1 MTNKKNPPTKTMN
14 ERAETVPDV
23 LVNGQSNGSVI
34 SNAGDGNAGI
44 LTQHN
49 NNSNSN
55 LNNSNS
61 TNGLNHNN
69 SGIAVPIPIVPNAE
83 ISVIN
88 TTPMPVNHFGNSGSY
103 KNTIVI
109 DNQPKRKVSIVSD
122 PASEARSIG
131 AYDNPAYEQN
141 PHRKIS
147 QTSTHSHTEFGPTRR
162 KSILVNSSTNVLAP
176 LPLPNAHDNESDR
189 GSLHSYGD
197 NSRPYRSSALDNLNA
212 KIYQHQ
218 QEQALYGHGNKLEE
232 SWIYSFC
239 LKCHGEENRPS
250 WEPPYWQKIC
260 PYPLC
265 PSFRQF
271 ARLLVLILIGVLI
284 WFTAYI
290 IIGDSAAPGGQLFN
304 LVVLTVAANF
314 GGWLISLTTLP
325 RLIGM
330 LLVGILFQNV
340 GWVHL
345 DGDFSHVTS
354 HLRKFALTIILI
366 RAGLEMEPE
375 AFRKV
380 YKTILKL
387 GVIPWFMEAVAISLT
402 THFLLDLPWIW
413 SFLLGSVIAAVSP
426 AVVVPCLFR
435 LRSKGYGV
443 AKGIPTLIIA
453 VSGIDD
459 ALSVALFGIISSV
472 MFSDRGLAFQIS
484 QAPICIIGG
493 LAFGVIW
500 GYMARFFPEKGDEY
514 VVPLRAILLFTGGLV
529 AIYGSDRLEYEGA
542 GPLAVVFAAFTSNLF
557 WCKQGWEVDDN
568 PVGTAF
574 EIIWMIFEPILFGIT
589 GATIKINE
597 LDGDV
602 FYIGVAC
609 IVVSSVIRILCTAG
623 IAFGDR
629 LNTKEKFFVAI
640 SWMSKATVQAALA
653 PVALRNLGPDAT
665 EAEKRYA
672 YIVQTLCVLS
682 IVLTAPLGAILITL
696 SGPRLLTRTKQPQ
709 VLEGWRRS
717 HRPSIR
723 DISIIDEEEEREDPE
738 LPADKTTADNTQ
750 SNAHINNIGYGH

>member
-1 MTNKKNPPTKTMN
+1 MQLNLQSNKNMT
-14 ERAETVPDV
+14 ERAETAPDI
-23 LVNGQSNGSVI
+23 LTNGQPNGGTLLTTL
-34 SNAGDGNAGI
+34 NDGNVNAGI
-44 LTQHN
+44 PINSN
-49 NNSNSN
+49 NN
-55 LNNSNS
+55 NN
-61 TNGLNHNN
+61 NHNTLT
-69 SGIAVPIPIVPNAE
+69 VPMPLLAPAAAIVPNAE

-88 TTPMPVNHFGNSGSY
+88 TAPAGNHFGSNDVASY

-109 DNQPKRKVSIVSD
+109 DSQSKRKVSIVSD
-122 PASEARSIG
+122 PASESRHIG
-131 AYDNPAYEQN
+131 AYDNPAFEQN

-147 QTSTHSHTEFGPTRR
+147 QTSTHSHLEIGPTRR
-162 KSILVNSSTNVLAP
+162 KSILVNSNTCPATLPVP
-176 LPLPNAHDNESDR
+176 LGHDNESDR
-189 GSLHSYGD
+189 GSLHSYGET
-197 NSRPYRSSALDNLNA
+197 SRPYRSSALDNLNA

-218 QEQALYGHGNKLEE
+218 QEQALYGQSNLEE
-232 SWIYSFC
+232 SWIYTFC
-239 LKCHGEENRPS
+239 MKCRNDDNRPS
-250 WEPPYWQKIC
+250 WEPPHWPKIC

-265 PSFRQF
+265 PSYRQF
-271 ARLLVLILIGVLI
+271 SRLCVLIFIGVLI
-284 WFTAYI
+284 WFTAFI
-290 IIGDSAAPGGQLFN
+290 IIGKSAAPGGQLFN
-304 LVVLTVAANF
+304 LVVLAVAANF

-330 LLVGILFQNV
+330 LLVGIIFQNV

-345 DGDFSHVTS
+345 DGDFSLVTG
-354 HLRKFALTIILI
+354 HLRKFALTIILV
-366 RAGLEMEPE
+366 RAGLEMEPD

-387 GVIPWFMEAVAISLT
+387 GIIPWALEVVVVAISS
-402 THFLLDLPWIW
+402 HFLLTLPWLW
-413 SFLLGSVIAAVSP
+413 AFLMGAVIAAVSP
-426 AVVVPCLFR
+426 AVVVPCLLR

-459 ALSVALFGIISSV
+459 ALSVALFGIISSIIFTNSGV
-472 MFSDRGLAFQIS
+472 AYQIS

-493 LAFGVIW
+493 IGFGVMW

-514 VVPLRAILLFTGGLV
+514 VVPLRSILLFAGGLV
-529 AIYGSDRLEYEGA
+529 AIYGSEDLGYEGA

-557 WCKQGWEVDDN
+557 WIQQGWEAEDN

-574 EIIWMIFEPILFGIT
+574 EIIWMIFEPILFSVT
-589 GATIKINE
+589 GATIKISE
-597 LDGDV
+597 LEGDLV
-602 FYIGVAC
+602 YLGLTC
-609 IVVSSVIRILCTAG
+609 IAISSVLRIFCTAG

-640 SWMSKATVQAALA
+640 SWMSKATVQAALSTV
-653 PVALRNLGPDAT
+653 PLRNLGANPSV
-665 EAEKRYA
+665 EERRLA

-696 SGPRLLTRTKQPQ
+696 TGPRLLTRTKQPP
-709 VLEGWRRS
+709 VVEGWRRS

-738 LPADKTTADNTQ
+738 SPMDKTTVGNTQ
-750 SNAHINNIGYGH
+750 SNANINNVGYAH

>member
-1 MTNKKNPPTKTMN
+1 MRSNIYHVNPKNMN

-23 LVNGQSNGSVI
+23 LVNGQANGSII
-34 SNAGDGNAGI
+34 SHAGDGNAGI
-44 LTQHN
+44 LTHNSN
-49 NNSNSN
+49 NNINNHSG
-55 LNNSNS
+55 NNSTI
-61 TNGLNHNN
+61 TNGLNYNN
-69 SGIAVPIPIVPNAE
+69 SSISLAIPLVSNTAVNNI
-83 ISVIN
+83 
-88 TTPMPVNHFGNSGSY
+88 GNSGTY

-109 DNQPKRKVSIVSD
+109 DSQPKRKVSIVSD

-162 KSILVNSSTNVLAP
+162 KSILVNSSTNIAP
-176 LPLPNAHDNESDR
+176 LPPPNTHDNESDR
-189 GSLHSYGD
+189 GSLHSCGD

-218 QEQALYGHGNKLEE
+218 QEQALYGQSNKLEE

-271 ARLLVLILIGVLI
+271 ARLLVLIVIGILI
-284 WFTAYI
+284 WFTAYV

-330 LLVGILFQNV
+330 LIVGILFQNV

-345 DGDFSHVTS
+345 DGDFSQVTA

-387 GVIPWFMEAVAISLT
+387 GVIPWFMEAIVISLT
-402 THFLLDLPWIW
+402 THFILDLPWIW
-413 SFLLGSVIAAVSP
+413 SFLMGSVIAAVSP

-472 MFSDRGLAFQIS
+472 LFSDRGLAFQIS
-484 QAPICIIGG
+484 QAPICIVGG
-493 LAFGVIW
+493 LAFGVMW

-514 VVPLRAILLFTGGLV
+514 VVPLRSILLFVGGLV
-529 AIYGSDRLEYEGA
+529 AIYGSERLEYEGA

-602 FYIGVAC
+602 VYLGVTC
-609 IVVSSVIRILCTAG
+609 IVVSSIIRILCTAG

-653 PVALRNLGPDAT
+653 PVALRNLGDNAT
-665 EAEKRYA
+665 DAEKRYA

-696 SGPRLLTRTKQPQ
+696 TGPRLLTRTKQPQ